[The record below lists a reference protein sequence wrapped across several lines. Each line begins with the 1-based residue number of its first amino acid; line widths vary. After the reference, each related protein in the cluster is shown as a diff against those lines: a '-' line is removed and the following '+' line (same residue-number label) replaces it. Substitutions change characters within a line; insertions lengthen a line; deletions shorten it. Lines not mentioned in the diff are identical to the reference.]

1 MSFEQQAAF
10 ALASQVAHSFF
21 EAQDA
26 RSIDA
31 AARRM
36 EVRRIISVINDGI
49 ENPTAR
55 AADHLL
61 TGDNR
66 GRRRRRRGL
75 LAGAKHGGSRDEGED
90 SDFHVCGC

>member
-1 MSFEQQAAF
+1 LQQAALSFEQQAAF

-36 EVRRIISVINDGI
+36 EVRRIISVIN
-49 ENPTAR
+49 EM
-55 AADHLL
+55 
-61 TGDNR
+61 
-66 GRRRRRRGL
+66 GL
-75 LAGAKHGGSRDEGED
+75 KILPHERQITYLP
-90 SDFHVCGC
+90 V